1 MDSKTFLQQKLVE
14 DSIEY
19 FGYDNIAVTKELARI
34 WHDDSKNLNGRWK
47 EIENFDD
54 HKGKILDMA
63 CGVGTFLFYG
73 LKKGYDIYGIE
84 PEKWKLSYMDMKMKE
99 LNYPDYYRDRIIEG
113 VGENIPFEDNSFDYI
128 TTYQTLEHV
137 QNVEKTLNELIRV
150 LKVGGKLKIQAP
162 DYNSFYEPHYAV
174 PFLPRMNKKL
184 AKLYLKFLNKP
195 AKGLDTLNWITSHS
209 LKEYLDNFPNL
220 KIVDLEELYFE
231 RYRNKRF
238 KSSFLPKFLSDLV
251 AKVSFYKSVFLLK
264 KEKQIRLV
272 IWKES

>member
-1 MDSKTFLQQKLVE
+1 MDSKTFLLNKLVE

-19 FGYDNIAVTKELARI
+19 FGYDNIEVTRELARI

-47 EIENFDD
+47 EVESFDD

-73 LKKGYDIYGIE
+73 LNQGYDVYGIE
-84 PEKWKLSYMDMKMKE
+84 PEKWKLSYMDMKIKE
-99 LNYPDYYRDRIIEG
+99 LNYPEYYSDRVIEG
-113 VGENIPFEDNSFDYI
+113 IGEKIPFEDNYFDFI

-137 QNVEKTLNELIRV
+137 QDVEQTLNELIRV

-162 DYNSFYEPHYAV
+162 DYNSFYEPHYGL
-174 PFLPRMNKKL
+174 PFLPRMNKKF
-184 AKLYLKFLNKP
+184 AKIYLKILNKP
-195 AKGLDTLNWITSHS
+195 TKGLDTLNWTTSYT
-209 LKEYLDNFPNL
+209 LKESLSNFPNV

-231 RYRNKRF
+231 RYKNKWS
-238 KSSFLPKFLSDLV
+238 KSSRLPKFLSDFM
-251 AKVSFYKSVFLLK
+251 AKVSFYKSVFLLQ

-272 IWKES
+272 IRKEA